1 VIFVVAALILLP
13 VVEIAVMIQVGSWIG
28 VWETVALLLIVSI
41 GGAWLAKRQGAGAW
55 RRLRDDLGRGRVPTP
70 ALVDGALLFAA
81 GVLFLIPGFVTD
93 VVAVLLLVPPVRA
106 LCRGALARRYGVL
119 STAHPT
125 GDTTRVSPG
134 SAYDVNSRVRDPRP
148 DPPELGP

>member
-1 VIFVVAALILLP
+1 MVAALVLLP

-28 VWETVALLLIVSI
+28 VWETVGLLLVVSL
-41 GGAWLAKRQGAGAW
+41 GGAWLAKHQGTDAW
-55 RRLRDDLGRGRVPTP
+55 RRFRDDVGRGRVPTP

-93 VVAVLLLVPPVRA
+93 VVAVLLLVPPLRA

-119 STAHPT
+119 ATAHRT
-125 GDTTRVSPG
+125 GDATRVSPS
-134 SAYDVNSRVRDPRP
+134 SAYDVSSRVRDPRP
-148 DPPELGP
+148 DPPELAP